1 MRLSQLCGSQTGTG
15 GFSHQLNRNT
25 IQAGSLRTVAEK
37 NGLTVVWSTFRLYDA
52 AGRMRMRAVLA
63 GKAGGL
69 PDY

>member
-1 MRLSQLCGSQTGTG
+1 
-15 GFSHQLNRNT
+15 LNRNT